1 MSKKRFANKVVLIT
15 GASSGIGWATA
26 QAFASEGAFLML
38 VARREE
44 RLKELASICK
54 QLGSRSEYMALDVQN
69 QQKLNELAKKTI
81 SMFGHI
87 DVLVNNAGVGHYGDF
102 DTQTADQI
110 TQVINTNLTSTMLL
124 THQVIPYMKE
134 QGSGSIINVS
144 SVLSQ
149 RAIPKLA
156 SYCAS
161 KFGVW
166 GFSSALRIELQNF
179 GLHVCHFCPGLTKT
193 EFQQHA
199 NMPDVSQSPRAVS
212 SEAVASKILDAVY
225 FKKNEYMMSK
235 AEAMLVRFYWLF
247 PRFTG
252 RIIKFLN

>member
-38 VARREE
+38 VARRED
-44 RLKELASICK
+44 RLKELTNICK
-54 QLGSRSEYMALDVQN
+54 QMGSRCEYMVLDMQN

-87 DVLVNNAGVGHYGDF
+87 DVLVNNAGVGHYGEF
-102 DTQTADQI
+102 DTQTAEQI

-134 QGSGSIINVS
+134 QGSGTIINVS

-161 KFGVW
+161 KFGIW
-166 GFSSALRIELQNF
+166 GFSSSLRIELQNF
-179 GLHVCHFCPGLTKT
+179 GIHVCHFCPGLTKT

-212 SEAVASKILDAVY
+212 SEAVAIKILDAVY
-225 FKKNEYMMSK
+225 LKKNEYMMSK
-235 AEAMLVRFYWLF
+235 SESAIVKMYWLF
-247 PRFTG
+247 PRFTAAVLK
-252 RIIKFLN
+252 IIR